1 MARLV
6 PFQKIFNRAAERK
19 GGVTELENL
28 LSKPKKPATLKKIAE
43 AQWLAMFSRG
53 IFATGLNWRVVENK
67 WEGIEDAYEGFDV
80 GRMAMMSDEDLDRL
94 LKDKRVIRQ
103 AAKILSVRDNA
114 VFLQGLA
121 REHGSAAACF
131 ADWPS
136 EDFKSLIFLMKDR
149 GARLGGAT
157 GAYALRRMGVDGYV
171 LTKDVSA
178 ALVREGVVDKVTTSK
193 KTMNAVQ
200 EAFNTWREESS
211 RPLTQISQVLAMSVG
226 ET

>member
-6 PFQKIFNRAAERK
+6 SFEKIFDRAAKRK
-19 GGVTELENL
+19 GGPAELEKL
-28 LSKPKKPATLKKIAE
+28 LSKPKKPAALKKIAD
-43 AQWLAMFSRG
+43 AHWLAMFSRG

-67 WEGIEDAYEGFDV
+67 WDGIETAYEGFDI

-94 LKDKRVIRQ
+94 LKDSRVIRQ

-114 VFLQGLA
+114 VFFQDLV
-121 REHGSAAACF
+121 REHGSAATFF
-131 ADWPS
+131 ADWPGD
-136 EDFKSLIFLMKDR
+136 DFVGLISQMKTR

-157 GAYALRRMGVDGYV
+157 GSYALRRMGVDGFV

-178 ALVREGVVDKVTTSK
+178 ALVREGVVDKAPTSK
-193 KTMNAVQ
+193 KALAAVQ
-200 EAFNTWREESS
+200 SAFNDWREESG

-226 ET
+226 EQ